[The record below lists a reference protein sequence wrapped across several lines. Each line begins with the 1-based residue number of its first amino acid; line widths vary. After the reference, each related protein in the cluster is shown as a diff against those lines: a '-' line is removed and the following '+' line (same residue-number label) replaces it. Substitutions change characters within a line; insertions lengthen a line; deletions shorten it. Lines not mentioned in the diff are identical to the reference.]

1 MTQYLPQRVRHSLLA
16 VGTVALFTVAAC
28 GDSVTSS
35 SDGVAETLLAEAM
48 LSTPVGF
55 SATESSFA
63 GVESDSWRPMM
74 RRHVGRGGPFGSA
87 FGVGF
92 MGGGLGQDFA
102 DGTGFRAGNARG
114 PFGGGMPNGACS
126 FNASSNRHECVTETD
141 RLGLTVDRWVI
152 YADLDGNVQRAP
164 DSTTFSRASH
174 AEVQGT
180 VTVRDS
186 ATRTVRH
193 VSDRLITGLQ
203 KGSTQ
208 RTVDGT
214 SSGVETVNGV
224 VAAGAFSAERIV
236 ADTTRGV
243 IVPVTDAGRSYP
255 IAGTVIR
262 SMQVSVS
269 VADGETET
277 ASWREVLT
285 YDGSNTATLVITR
298 NGVTKTCSVPLP
310 MGRPVCE

>member
-1 MTQYLPQRVRHSLLA
+1 MTRNLPQRTRYALLA
-16 VGTVALFTVAAC
+16 IGTVALFTVTAC
-28 GDSVTSS
+28 GDGVTSAEE
-35 SDGVAETLLAEAM
+35 GAAETLLAEAM

-63 GVESDSWRPMM
+63 GAENDSWRPMM
-74 RRHVGRGGPFGSA
+74 RRNAGRGGPFGSA

-102 DGTGFRAGNARG
+102 DGAGFRAGNARG
-114 PFGGGMPNGACS
+114 PFGGGLPTGACT
-126 FNASSNRHECVTETD
+126 FNAVSGRQECVRETD
-141 RLGLTVDRWVI
+141 RAGLTIERWVI
-152 YADLDGNVQRAP
+152 YTDLDGNVQRTP
-164 DSTTFSRASH
+164 DSTTFSRESH
-174 AEVQGT
+174 AEVHGT
-180 VTVRDS
+180 ATVRDS

-214 SSGVETVNGV
+214 SSGKETVNGF
-224 VAAGAFSAERIV
+224 VAAGAFSAERV
-236 ADTTRGV
+236 MADTTRGV

-262 SMQVSVS
+262 NMRVSVS
-269 VADGETET
+269 VAGGETESAT
-277 ASWREVLT
+277 WKEVLT
-285 YDGSNTATLVITR
+285 YDGSATATLVITR
-298 NGVTKTCSVPLP
+298 NGVTKTCAVPLP
-310 MGRPVCE
+310 KGRPVCE